1 MIRFNF
7 FFRIFVVA
15 SLCLKLGI
23 CSWNCC
29 IFALTEWQLNMKYL
43 RKDKA
48 KQSQKKKKKKSFSYF
63 YSTSCLPFCQH
74 LKQKTLAINISTNIV
89 TDEKTEKKLHC
100 ENTTK
105 NIISKY
111 AFLISRIEYALE
123 NSVAENTELTGFKF

>member
-1 MIRFNF
+1 MIRFF

-29 IFALTEWQLNMKYL
+29 IFALTEWQLNIKYL

-48 KQSQKKKKKKSFSYF
+48 KLSKRNKKRKSF
-63 YSTSCLPFCQH
+63 STSCLPFCQH

-111 AFLISRIEYALE
+111 AVLISRIEYALE
-123 NSVAENTELTGFKF
+123 NSVAENT